1 MSAIVILGQKSEV
14 LKKINLSEILNPINL
29 TTILKMI
36 DPDNILIEGDFQ
48 PQILTR
54 TGLIG
59 QDWGLSD
66 SSLSVYGITI
76 NGKKRTSKEILK
88 LLNTKK
94 IELEQNLD
102 SKDDVKQMKSQIMD
116 MKMLL
121 ESCLL
126 K

>member
-102 SKDDVKQMKSQIMD
+102 SKNDVKQMKSQIMD